1 MNGRVG
7 PASGNDCLQHLAGR
21 RSRSI
26 LWPATTAACAIR
38 WPAVI

>member
-26 LWPATTAACAIR
+26 LWPGHDGGLCDSLAGGY
-38 WPAVI
+38 